1 MATICLIGAMDT
13 KGKEFQFLKD
23 QILMQSHQ
31 VIVIDT
37 GVIGNSQI
45 EVDINRHEVMDAV
58 NGSIEELIAF
68 SDRGKSIGKMAEGT
82 KLIVR
87 KLIEE
92 RTIQGIIGMGGTA
105 GTTLASTVML
115 ALPIGF
121 PKLIIST
128 VASGDTSSYVGT
140 KDIIMIPSIVDISGI
155 NRISKQ
161 ILSKAAGAMCGMV
174 EMKDFESLEEKNG
187 VVKPI
192 IAASM
197 FGNTTT
203 CVENARNLLEQQG
216 NEVLVF
222 HCTGIGGKTIESLVE
237 GNYIDAILDI
247 TTTEWADE
255 IVGGIFAAGNT
266 RGDSAAELGIPQV
279 IVPGCVDM
287 VNFGNIATVPKKYA
301 SRQLYEWNTN
311 TTLMRTTP
319 AENRLIGEKL
329 ADKANSSHGPV
340 AFIIP
345 KQGFSILDS
354 PGQLFWDPEADE
366 ACIQAIKENIKPHIQ
381 YIELDCNINDPQ
393 VSEYAVSILVSMM
406 TKGEN

>member
-1 MATICLIGAMDT
+1 LATIGLIGAMDT
-13 KGKEFQFLKD
+13 KGKEFQFIKD
-23 QILMQSHQ
+23 HILMQSHQ

-37 GVIGNSQI
+37 GIIGIPQI
-45 EVDINRHEVMDAV
+45 DVDISRHEVIHAV
-58 NGSIEELIAF
+58 NGTVEQLIEF
-68 SDRGKSIGKMAEGT
+68 SDRGKSISKMAEGS
-82 KLIVR
+82 KLVVR
-87 KLIEE
+87 RLIEDGA
-92 RTIQGIIGMGGTA
+92 IQGIIGMGGTA
-105 GTTLASTVML
+105 GTTLASSVML
-115 ALPIGF
+115 SLPIGF

-128 VASGDTSSYVGT
+128 VASGDTSSYIGT
-140 KDIIMIPSIVDISGI
+140 KDIIMVPSIVDISGV

-174 EMKDFESLEEKNG
+174 EMNALESQEEKIS
-187 VVKPI
+187 KPI
-192 IAASM
+192 IAATM

-203 CVENARNLLEQQG
+203 CVEHARVLLEQLG

-255 IVGGIFAAGNT
+255 IVGGIFTAGIT
-266 RGDSAAELGIPQV
+266 RGDAAAEQGIPQV

-287 VNFGNIATVPKKYA
+287 VNFGNIATVPKIFA
-301 SRQLYEWNTN
+301 DRHLYEWNAN

-319 AENRLIGEKL
+319 AENTLIGKKL
-329 ADKANSSHGPV
+329 ADKANSSRGPV

-354 PGQLFWDPEADE
+354 PGQLFWDPVADE

-393 VSEYAVSILVSMM
+393 VSEYAVSILTSMM
-406 TKGEN
+406 KKGAN